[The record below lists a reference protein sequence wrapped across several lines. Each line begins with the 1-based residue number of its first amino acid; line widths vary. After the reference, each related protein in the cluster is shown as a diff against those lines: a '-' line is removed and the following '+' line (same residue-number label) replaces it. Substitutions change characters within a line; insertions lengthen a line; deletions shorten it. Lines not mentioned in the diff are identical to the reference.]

1 MVASGCSASET
12 EPPSVPDVTG
22 LWLDD
27 AHDTLDA
34 AGFEEFED
42 RDALGERVP
51 WVDSNW
57 AVVRQ
62 EPAADRSLR
71 QSDSVILYVGKPEDA
86 GMRELLPAS
95 SPVLAE
101 IDERDQ
107 RDQSNASTAQSTS
120 ATAAPAPPEEP
131 TFRYSGKPDD
141 AGPPALPPVPDLV
154 PRLPGTARVEV
165 SGAWSGTWE
174 STSVNCAAY
183 RPGESTFRGWEY
195 VAGPSVGGK
204 SALGIKLHS
213 KYADGADEG
222 RLRFDPDVSAAFR
235 DEDSRTIVWEANG
248 SGVDQ
253 PGGDY
258 VPQAVVEVSPDRS
271 TVSFGAVGV
280 AHSSS
285 FFADYNQVGW
295 VTITGTLT
303 CAEAPPEVGE

>member
-1 MVASGCSASET
+1 M
-12 EPPSVPDVTG
+12 PG
-22 LWLDD
+22 LGLDD
-27 AHDTLDA
+27 ARVTRDA
-34 AGFEEFED
+34 GGCEEFED

-71 QSDSVILYVGKPEDA
+71 QSDSVVLYVAKPEDE
-86 GMRELLPAS
+86 GIRELLPAS
-95 SPVLAE
+95 SPVLAQINE
-101 IDERDQ
+101 RDERDQ
-107 RDQSNASTAQSTS
+107 SKASTEQPTS
-120 ATAAPAPPEEP
+120 ETAAPAPPEEP
-131 TFRYSGKPDD
+131 TFRYSGNPDD
-141 AGPPALPPVPDLV
+141 AGEPPLPPVPDLV

-183 RPGESTFRGWEY
+183 GPGESSFRGWEY
-195 VAGPSVGGK
+195 AAGPSVGGE
-204 SALGIKLHS
+204 SALDIRLDS
-213 KYADGADEG
+213 RYADGPDEG
-222 RLRFDPDVSAAFR
+222 RLRFDPDVSVAFR
-235 DEDSRTIVWEANG
+235 DADSQNGIWEANG
-248 SGVDQ
+248 SGVDR

-271 TVSFGAVGV
+271 TVSFGAVAF

-285 FFADYNQVGW
+285 FSVDYNQIGW
-295 VTITGTLT
+295 VAITGTLT